1 MVKERNAEICPY
13 GFRDLPQRCFSMNWV
28 AGAQTESG
36 ISRFEKVENLANQK
50 EIDMKN
56 STLETLDKLWDE
68 AKTCE

>member
-36 ISRFEKVENLANQK
+36 ISRFEKVGRR
-50 EIDMKN
+50 EISHQN
-56 STLETLDKLWDE
+56 RLWTTDSIHQSGNHIVYK
-68 AKTCE
+68 AF